1 MCAIHIK
8 NNSRV
13 PVNSDFNFFFS
24 LLTFRIWFCKDEEH
38 FLDAQ
43 CPNYF
48 EESDTVPWE
57 IKTLHHV
64 ESLYLNCSVPQ
75 MCKILKC
82 LLKLSLTLHYCFQLP
97 DSKVRCLILADWPGF
112 IYNWWRQTLLRGDSS
127 GLQRLWITSFLFL
140 APGYLL
146 APRLALWHLS
156 VALMCLVV
164 AAAFIK

>member
-1 MCAIHIK
+1 MCAVHIK

-13 PVNSDFNFFFS
+13 PVHSDFNFFFHCWDTGFDFAKMKS
-24 LLTFRIWFCKDEEH
+24 I

-43 CPNYF
+43 CPSYF
-48 EESDTVPWE
+48 EESDTVPCE
-57 IKTLHHV
+57 SKTLHHV
-64 ESLYLNCSVPQ
+64 ESLYLNCCVPQ

-97 DSKVRCLILADWPGF
+97 DSKVRCLILADWPGS

-127 GLQRLWITSFLFL
+127 GLWRLWITSFLFL
-140 APGYLL
+140 APGCLL

-156 VALMCLVV
+156 VALMCLFV
-164 AAAFIK
+164 AAALIK